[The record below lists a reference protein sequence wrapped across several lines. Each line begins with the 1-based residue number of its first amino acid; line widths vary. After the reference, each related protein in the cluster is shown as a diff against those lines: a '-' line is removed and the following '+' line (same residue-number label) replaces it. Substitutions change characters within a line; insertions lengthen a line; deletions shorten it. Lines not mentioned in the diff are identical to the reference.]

1 MNGWRQQAWTSN
13 LGFGGEGTERGW
25 RGQVKTIPKCEALS
39 MWDGEG
45 PLEKERL
52 KMKREQALAVRKG
65 GHGDTGINQFWRRT
79 CLTE

>member
-1 MNGWRQQAWTSN
+1 
-13 LGFGGEGTERGW
+13 
-25 RGQVKTIPKCEALS
+25 

-65 GHGDTGINQFWRRT
+65 GHGDTGVNQFWRRT